1 MTGKPAH
8 PDRAKVERLLALLA
22 DEATGALSR
31 EERAELDTLLA
42 EGLTDERGLV
52 IGEDDMHRVAGELI
66 AAGVE
71 REQMPAHVRSAIL
84 ARAARERGSGSAS
97 GAAPAPGTSSTTP
110 PRSARDWGGWVAA
123 AAAVLI
129 AALGWL
135 RTPPAP
141 PTPTPEQLAAVLEGD
156 AETVRIPWTSPGDP
170 AGAGATGEVLW
181 NNRLQR
187 GFMRI
192 TGLARND
199 AKVEQ
204 YQLWIIDSGRSEP
217 QPVDGGVFD
226 FEPGAGGTAVIPI
239 RAAIAVRTPAAFAV
253 TVEKPGG
260 VVVSKQERVPLL
272 AQIKG

>member
-1 MTGKPAH
+1 MTGKPAQL
-8 PDRAKVERLLALLA
+8 DRAKVERLLALLA
-22 DEATGALSR
+22 DESTGPLTP
-31 EERAELDTLLA
+31 EERAELNALVE
-42 EGLTDERGLV
+42 EGLTDECGRA

-66 AAGVE
+66 AASVE
-71 REQMPAHVRSAIL
+71 REKMPAHVRSEIL
-84 ARAARERGSGSAS
+84 ARAARERGEPAR
-97 GAAPAPGTSSTTP
+97 AATPTAPRT
-110 PRSARDWGGWVAA
+110 RDWGGWAAA

-135 RTPPAP
+135 RTPPT
-141 PTPTPEQLAAVLEGD
+141 PTTATPEQLAAALEAD
-156 AETVRIPWTSPGDP
+156 AQTVRVPWTSPGDA
-170 AGAGATGEVLW
+170 AGAGASGDVLW

-192 TGLARND
+192 KGLAKND
-199 AKVEQ
+199 RAVEQ

-260 VVVSKQERVPLL
+260 VVVSRQERVPLL

>member
-1 MTGKPAH
+1 MTGKPAQ

-22 DEATGALSR
+22 DGATGTLSL
-31 EERAELDTLLA
+31 EEQAELDTLLA
-42 EGLTDERGLV
+42 LGLTDEHGRA
-52 IGEDDMHRVAGELI
+52 IGGDDMHAVAGELI

-84 ARAARERGSGSAS
+84 ARAAQERGTGPAVGPAVQTTAANTGRGS
-97 GAAPAPGTSSTTP
+97 
-110 PRSARDWGGWVAA
+110 RDWGGWVAA

-141 PTPTPEQLAAVLEGD
+141 TTPTPEQLAAALEAD
-156 AETVRIPWTSPGDP
+156 AETVRVPWTSPGDP
-170 AGAGATGEVLW
+170 AGAGASGEVLW

-199 AKVEQ
+199 RAVEQ

-226 FEPGAGGTAVIPI
+226 FEPGAGGTALIPI
-239 RAAIAVRTPAAFAV
+239 RAAIAVRAPAAFAV

-260 VVVSKQERVPLL
+260 VVVSKQDRVPLL

>member
-1 MTGKPAH
+1 
-8 PDRAKVERLLALLA
+8 
-22 DEATGALSR
+22 
-31 EERAELDTLLA
+31 
-42 EGLTDERGLV
+42 
-52 IGEDDMHRVAGELI
+52 
-66 AAGVE
+66 
-71 REQMPAHVRSAIL
+71 
-84 ARAARERGSGSAS
+84 
-97 GAAPAPGTSSTTP
+97 
-110 PRSARDWGGWVAA
+110 
-123 AAAVLI
+123 VLI

-141 PTPTPEQLAAVLEGD
+141 PSPTPEQLAAVLEGD

-170 AGAGATGEVLW
+170 AGAGASGEVLW

-192 TGLARND
+192 TGLAKND
-199 AKVEQ
+199 RKVEQ

-239 RAAIAVRTPAAFAV
+239 RAAITVRTPAAFAV

-272 AQIKG
+272 ARIKG

>member
-1 MTGKPAH
+1 MTGRPAH
-8 PDRAKVERLLALLA
+8 PDRAKAERLLALLA

-42 EGLTDERGLV
+42 EGLTDERGRV
-52 IGEDDMHRVAGELI
+52 ICEDDMHRVAGELI

-71 REQMPAHVRSAIL
+71 REQMPAHVRGAIL

-97 GAAPAPGTSSTTP
+97 GAAPEASSTTP

-141 PTPTPEQLAAVLEGD
+141 ATPTPEQLAAVLEAD
-156 AETVRIPWTSPGDP
+156 AETVRVPWTSPGDP
-170 AGAGATGEVLW
+170 AGAGASGEVLW

-192 TGLARND
+192 TGLAKND
-199 AKVEQ
+199 RKVEQ

-226 FEPGAGGTAVIPI
+226 FDPGAGGTAVIPI
-239 RAAIAVRTPAAFAV
+239 RAAISVRTPAAFAV